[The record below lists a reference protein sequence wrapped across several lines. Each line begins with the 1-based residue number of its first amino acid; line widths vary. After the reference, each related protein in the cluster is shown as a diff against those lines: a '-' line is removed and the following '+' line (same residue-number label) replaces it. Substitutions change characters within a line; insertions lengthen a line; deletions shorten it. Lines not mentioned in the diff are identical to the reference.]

1 MASSVPS
8 RPSYFLGTL
17 SSETLSPAASS
28 PIATETPPAPKSLHF
43 LISFVTSILYR
54 YKAFKIDFPIL
65 FFYNY
70 YLKDVK
76 KMRGFNQKK
85 IALINDIT
93 GFGRCSIAVSLPII
107 SALKVQCCFIP
118 TAILS
123 NHTGFNNFFFED
135 YTPKMREYVNNWE
148 TLGLNFDGICTGF
161 LGSKEQI
168 KIVIEFLEKFK
179 TKDNIVLIDPVMGDY
194 GKLYSTYTDEM
205 CKEMQNL
212 IKYADVLTP
221 NLTELC
227 RLLDLPYPNET
238 PTHEELYSLC
248 ERLSL
253 EGPSKIVITG
263 LQRQGAIENFIF
275 ETDKPFKIIKVE
287 NLMDLCTIIF
297 SK

>member
-1 MASSVPS
+1 M
-8 RPSYFLGTL
+8 
-17 SSETLSPAASS
+17 
-28 PIATETPPAPKSLHF
+28 
-43 LISFVTSILYR
+43 
-54 YKAFKIDFPIL
+54 
-65 FFYNY
+65 
-70 YLKDVK
+70 
-76 KMRGFNQKK
+76 GFTQKK

-107 SALKVQCCFIP
+107 SALKVQCCFLP

-135 YTPKMREYVNNWE
+135 YTPKMKEYISNWE
-148 TLGLNFDGICTGF
+148 KLNLNFDGICTGF

-168 KIVIEFLEKFK
+168 EIVVDFLEKFK

-221 NLTELC
+221 NLTETC
-227 RLLDLPYPNET
+227 RLLDLPYPKET
-238 PTHEELYSLC
+238 PNHEELYSLC
-248 ERLSL
+248 EKLSL
-253 EGPSKIVITG
+253 QGPDKIVITG

-275 ETDKPFKIIKVE
+275 ETDKPFKVIKVE
-287 NLMDLCTIIF
+287 KIGDDRSGTGDVFSSIVSASIVKGEDFGSSVEKATSFISKSLKFTTDLNLPGSYGVCFEEFLTEL
-297 SK
+297 K

>member
-1 MASSVPS
+1 M
-8 RPSYFLGTL
+8 
-17 SSETLSPAASS
+17 
-28 PIATETPPAPKSLHF
+28 
-43 LISFVTSILYR
+43 
-54 YKAFKIDFPIL
+54 
-65 FFYNY
+65 
-70 YLKDVK
+70 
-76 KMRGFNQKK
+76 MGFNQKK

-135 YTPKMREYVNNWE
+135 YTPKMKEYINNWE
-148 TLGLNFDGICTGF
+148 ILDLNFDGICTGF

-168 KIVIEFLEKFK
+168 KIVIDFLDKFK
-179 TKDNIVLIDPVMGDY
+179 TDNNIVLIDPVMGDY

-227 RLLDLPYPNET
+227 RLLDLSYPADT
-238 PTHEELYSLC
+238 PTHEELYLLC

-253 EGPSKIVITG
+253 QGPSKIVITG

-275 ETDKPFKIIKVE
+275 EINKPYKIIEVE
-287 NLMDLCTIIF
+287 KIGEDRSGTGDVFSSIVSASLVKGEDFADAVKKATDFISKSLKFTTDLNLPNNYGVCFEEFLTEL
-297 SK
+297 K

>member
-1 MASSVPS
+1 M
-8 RPSYFLGTL
+8 
-17 SSETLSPAASS
+17 
-28 PIATETPPAPKSLHF
+28 
-43 LISFVTSILYR
+43 
-54 YKAFKIDFPIL
+54 
-65 FFYNY
+65 
-70 YLKDVK
+70 
-76 KMRGFNQKK
+76 GFSQKK

-135 YTPKMREYVNNWE
+135 YTPKMKEYINNWE
-148 TLGLNFDGICTGF
+148 ILDLSFDGICTGF

-168 KIVIEFLEKFK
+168 KIVIDFLKKFK
-179 TKDNIVLIDPVMGDY
+179 TKNNIVLIDPVMGDY

-212 IKYADVLTP
+212 IKYADVITP

-227 RLLDLPYPNET
+227 RLLDIPYPDET
-238 PTHEELYSLC
+238 PTHEELNLLC
-248 ERLSL
+248 EKLSL
-253 EGPSKIVITG
+253 QGPSKIVITG

-275 ETDKPFKIIKVE
+275 EINKSYKVIQVEKIGDDRSGTGDVFSSIVSASIVKGE
-287 NLMDLCTIIF
+287 DFAYAIEKATSFISKSLKFTTELNLPGSYGVCFEEFLTEL
-297 SK
+297 K

>member
-1 MASSVPS
+1 M
-8 RPSYFLGTL
+8 
-17 SSETLSPAASS
+17 
-28 PIATETPPAPKSLHF
+28 
-43 LISFVTSILYR
+43 
-54 YKAFKIDFPIL
+54 
-65 FFYNY
+65 
-70 YLKDVK
+70 
-76 KMRGFNQKK
+76 GFSQKK

-135 YTPKMREYVNNWE
+135 YTPKMKEYINNWE
-148 TLGLNFDGICTGF
+148 ILDLSFDGICTGF

-168 KIVIEFLEKFK
+168 KIVIDFLKKFK
-179 TKDNIVLIDPVMGDY
+179 TKNNIVLIDPVMGDY

-212 IKYADVLTP
+212 IEYADVITP

-227 RLLDLPYPNET
+227 RLLDIPYPDET
-238 PTHEELYSLC
+238 PTHLLC
-248 ERLSL
+248 EKLSL
-253 EGPSKIVITG
+253 QGPSKIVITG

-275 ETDKPFKIIKVE
+275 EINKSYKVIQVEKIGDDRSGTGDVFSSIVSASIVKGE
-287 NLMDLCTIIF
+287 DFAYAIEKATSFISKSLKFTTELNLPGSYGVCFEEFLTEL
-297 SK
+297 K

>member
-1 MASSVPS
+1 
-8 RPSYFLGTL
+8 
-17 SSETLSPAASS
+17 
-28 PIATETPPAPKSLHF
+28 
-43 LISFVTSILYR
+43 
-54 YKAFKIDFPIL
+54 
-65 FFYNY
+65 
-70 YLKDVK
+70 
-76 KMRGFNQKK
+76 MRGFNQKK

-135 YTPKMREYVNNWE
+135 YTPKMREYINNWE

-287 NLMDLCTIIF
+287 KIGGDRSGTGDIISSIVSASIVKVEDFVSSVEKATSFISKSLKFTTDLNLPGSYGVCFEEFLTEL
-297 SK
+297 K

>member
-1 MASSVPS
+1 M
-8 RPSYFLGTL
+8 
-17 SSETLSPAASS
+17 
-28 PIATETPPAPKSLHF
+28 
-43 LISFVTSILYR
+43 
-54 YKAFKIDFPIL
+54 
-65 FFYNY
+65 
-70 YLKDVK
+70 
-76 KMRGFNQKK
+76 GFNQKK

-135 YTPKMREYVNNWE
+135 YTPKMKEYINNWE
-148 TLGLNFDGICTGF
+148 SLGLNFDGICTGF

-179 TKDNIVLIDPVMGDY
+179 TENNIVLIDPVMGDY

-221 NLTELC
+221 NLTEVC
-227 RLLDLPYPNET
+227 RLLDLSYPSDT
-238 PTHEELYSLC
+238 PTHEELYLLC

-253 EGPSKIVITG
+253 QGPSKIVITG

-275 ETDKPFKIIKVE
+275 ERNRPYKVIQIEKIGEDRSGTGDVFSSIVSASLVKGEDFADSVRKATDFISKSLKFTT
-287 NLMDLCTIIF
+287 NLNLPGSYGVCFEEFLTEL
-297 SK
+297 K

>member
-1 MASSVPS
+1 MA
-8 RPSYFLGTL
+8 
-17 SSETLSPAASS
+17 
-28 PIATETPPAPKSLHF
+28 
-43 LISFVTSILYR
+43 
-54 YKAFKIDFPIL
+54 
-65 FFYNY
+65 
-70 YLKDVK
+70 
-76 KMRGFNQKK
+76 FNQKK
-85 IALINDIT
+85 IALINDVT

-135 YTPKMREYVNNWE
+135 YTSKMTEYINNWE
-148 TLGLNFDGICTGF
+148 ILGLNFDGICTGF

-168 KIVIEFLEKFK
+168 KIVVEFLEKFK

-227 RLLDLPYPNET
+227 RLLDLAYPSQT
-238 PTHEELYSLC
+238 PSHEELHMLC
-248 ERLSL
+248 KKLSL
-253 EGPSKIVITG
+253 QGPKKIVITG
-263 LQRQGAIENFIF
+263 LQRQGLIENFIF
-275 ETDKPFKIIKVE
+275 ESDKPYSVIKVE
-287 NLMDLCTIIF
+287 KIGIDRSGTGDVF
-297 SK
+297 SSIVTGALVQGQDFKTAVKRAVTFLDKAIAYTAQMGLPWNYGICFEEYLEEI

>member
-1 MASSVPS
+1 
-8 RPSYFLGTL
+8 
-17 SSETLSPAASS
+17 
-28 PIATETPPAPKSLHF
+28 
-43 LISFVTSILYR
+43 
-54 YKAFKIDFPIL
+54 
-65 FFYNY
+65 
-70 YLKDVK
+70 
-76 KMRGFNQKK
+76 MRGFNQKK

-123 NHTGFNNFFFED
+123 NHTWFNNFFFED
-135 YTPKMREYVNNWE
+135 YTPKMREYINNWE

-179 TKDNIVLIDPVMGDY
+179 TKDNIVLIDPVMCDY

-287 NLMDLCTIIF
+287 KIGGDRSGTGDVFSSIVSASIVKGEDFVSSVEKATSFISKSLKFTTDLNLPGSYGVCFEEFLTEL
-297 SK
+297 K

>member
-1 MASSVPS
+1 
-8 RPSYFLGTL
+8 
-17 SSETLSPAASS
+17 
-28 PIATETPPAPKSLHF
+28 
-43 LISFVTSILYR
+43 
-54 YKAFKIDFPIL
+54 
-65 FFYNY
+65 
-70 YLKDVK
+70 
-76 KMRGFNQKK
+76 MRGFNQKK

-135 YTPKMREYVNNWE
+135 YTPKMREYINNWE

-168 KIVIEFLEKFK
+168 KIVVEFLEKFK

-238 PTHEELYSLC
+238 PNHEELYSLC
-248 ERLSL
+248 EKLSL
-253 EGPSKIVITG
+253 QGPNKIVITG

-275 ETDKPFKIIKVE
+275 EANNPFKVIKVE
-287 NLMDLCTIIF
+287 KIGNDRSGTGDVFSSIVSASIVKGEDFASSVEKATSFISKSLKFTTDLNLPGSYGVCFEEFLTEL
-297 SK
+297 K

>member
-1 MASSVPS
+1 
-8 RPSYFLGTL
+8 
-17 SSETLSPAASS
+17 
-28 PIATETPPAPKSLHF
+28 
-43 LISFVTSILYR
+43 
-54 YKAFKIDFPIL
+54 
-65 FFYNY
+65 
-70 YLKDVK
+70 
-76 KMRGFNQKK
+76 MRGFNQKK

-275 ETDKPFKIIKVE
+275 ETYKPFKIIKVE
-287 NLMDLCTIIF
+287 KIGGDRSGTGDIF
-297 SK
+297 SSIVSASIVKGEDFVSSVEKATSFISKSLKFTTDLNLPGSYGVCFEEFLTELK

>member
-1 MASSVPS
+1 M
-8 RPSYFLGTL
+8 TL
-17 SSETLSPAASS
+17 EPA
-28 PIATETPPAPKSLHF
+28 TR
-43 LISFVTSILYR
+43 TS
-54 YKAFKIDFPIL
+54 
-65 FFYNY
+65 
-70 YLKDVK
+70 
-76 KMRGFNQKK
+76 
-85 IALINDIT
+85 
-93 GFGRCSIAVSLPII
+93 II

-287 NLMDLCTIIF
+287 KIGGDRSGTGDVFSSIVSASIVKGEDFVSSVEKATSFISKSLKFTTDLNLPGSYGVCFEEFLTEL
-297 SK
+297 K

>member
-1 MASSVPS
+1 
-8 RPSYFLGTL
+8 
-17 SSETLSPAASS
+17 
-28 PIATETPPAPKSLHF
+28 
-43 LISFVTSILYR
+43 
-54 YKAFKIDFPIL
+54 
-65 FFYNY
+65 
-70 YLKDVK
+70 
-76 KMRGFNQKK
+76 MRGFNQKK

-135 YTPKMREYVNNWE
+135 YTPKMREYINNWE

-168 KIVIEFLEKFK
+168 KIVVEFLEKFK

-253 EGPSKIVITG
+253 QGPNKIVITG

-275 ETDKPFKIIKVE
+275 EANTPFKVIKVE
-287 NLMDLCTIIF
+287 KIGSDRSGTGDVFSSIVSASIVKGEDFASSVEKATNFISKSLKFTTDLNLPGSYGVCFEEFLTEL
-297 SK
+297 K

>member
-1 MASSVPS
+1 
-8 RPSYFLGTL
+8 
-17 SSETLSPAASS
+17 
-28 PIATETPPAPKSLHF
+28 
-43 LISFVTSILYR
+43 
-54 YKAFKIDFPIL
+54 
-65 FFYNY
+65 
-70 YLKDVK
+70 
-76 KMRGFNQKK
+76 MRGFNQKK

-135 YTPKMREYVNNWE
+135 YTPKMREYINNWE

-263 LQRQGAIENFIF
+263 LQIQGAIENFIF

-287 NLMDLCTIIF
+287 KIGGDRSGTGDVFSSIVSASIVKGEDFVSSVEKATSFISKSLKFTTDLNLPGSYGVCFEEFLTEL
-297 SK
+297 K

>member
-1 MASSVPS
+1 M
-8 RPSYFLGTL
+8 
-17 SSETLSPAASS
+17 
-28 PIATETPPAPKSLHF
+28 
-43 LISFVTSILYR
+43 
-54 YKAFKIDFPIL
+54 
-65 FFYNY
+65 
-70 YLKDVK
+70 
-76 KMRGFNQKK
+76 GFSQKK

-135 YTPKMREYVNNWE
+135 YTPKMKEYINNWE
-148 TLGLNFDGICTGF
+148 KLNLGFDGICTGF

-168 KIVIEFLEKFK
+168 EIVVDFLEKFK
-179 TKDNIVLIDPVMGDY
+179 TKTNIVLIDPVMGDY

-227 RLLDLPYPNET
+227 RLLDLPYPKET
-238 PTHEELYSLC
+238 PNHEELYILC
-248 ERLSL
+248 EKLSL
-253 EGPSKIVITG
+253 QGPSKIVITG
-263 LQRQGAIENFIF
+263 LQHQGAIENFIF
-275 ETDKPFKIIKVE
+275 ETNKPYKVIKVE
-287 NLMDLCTIIF
+287 KIGDDRSGTGDVFSSIVSASIVKGEDFAESVEKATKFISKTLKFTTDLNLPPTHGVCFEEFLTDL
-297 SK
+297 K

>member
-1 MASSVPS
+1 
-8 RPSYFLGTL
+8 
-17 SSETLSPAASS
+17 
-28 PIATETPPAPKSLHF
+28 
-43 LISFVTSILYR
+43 
-54 YKAFKIDFPIL
+54 
-65 FFYNY
+65 
-70 YLKDVK
+70 
-76 KMRGFNQKK
+76 MRGFNQKK

-135 YTPKMREYVNNWE
+135 YTPKMREYINNWE
-148 TLGLNFDGICTGF
+148 TLRLNFDGICTGF

-168 KIVIEFLEKFK
+168 EIVVEFLEKFK

-253 EGPSKIVITG
+253 QGPNKIVITG
-263 LQRQGAIENFIF
+263 LQRQGSIENFIF
-275 ETDKPFKIIKVE
+275 ETNKPFKVIKVE
-287 NLMDLCTIIF
+287 KIGGDRSGTGDVFSSIVSASIVKGEDFASSVEKATSFISKSLKFTTDLNLPGSYGVCFEEFLNEL
-297 SK
+297 K